1 MPPPPPDQ
9 DGYPRKWWILVAIG
23 LTLFMGTIDGT
34 IVNVALPTL
43 TRELRTDFPT
53 VQWVVLSFLL
63 GITIFMLSMGRLGD
77 LIGKKRV
84 FSAGLILFVIGSIL
98 CGLAASIYWLIA
110 FRFVQAIGA
119 AMTLALGVAIVVET
133 WPARERGKAIGLS
146 GGIISLGIV
155 AGPALGG
162 LILQSL
168 SWRWI
173 FFVNLPIGLVAWLLV
188 LLFVPPLEPE
198 GKRGRFDFPG
208 ALLIGL
214 SLLAFSLALT
224 AGQRIGFT
232 AGPILALFA
241 LFALGLAGFVWVER
255 RSDHPMIDL
264 RLLQNPGFSLNLFTG
279 FLSFVAIAGITLLLP
294 FYLELVL
301 KLAQRDVGL
310 LMAVAP
316 LVLGV
321 LGPLSGSLSDRVGSR
336 PVSVTGLLLLL
347 AGYLALTRLSVQS
360 RPLDFVLLLLPVAM
374 GMGTFQSPNN
384 TAIMNAAPRQR
395 LGVASGMLS
404 MTRTLG
410 QISGV
415 AVLGAF
421 FAARLHV
428 HSGAAVDVTAAAP
441 AHLVAAMTDQF
452 LLAAALIGVALAIA
466 LWRWRSE
473 RRPLPPTASSSSAP
487 TA

>member
-1 MPPPPPDQ
+1 MTPQPHGQ
-9 DGYPRKWWILVAIG
+9 DGYPRKWWILIAVG

-43 TRELRTDFPT
+43 TRELGADFPT

-63 GITIFMLSMGRLGD
+63 GLTIFMLSMGRLGD
-77 LIGKKRV
+77 LIGKKQV
-84 FSAGLILFVIGSIL
+84 FSAGLILFVIGSVL
-98 CGLAASIYWLIA
+98 CGLAPGVYWLIA

-133 WPARERGKAIGLS
+133 WPARERGKAIGIS
-146 GGIISLGIV
+146 GGIISLGIA

-162 LILQSL
+162 LILHSW

-173 FFVNLPIGLVAWLLV
+173 FFVNLPVGLAAWLLV
-188 LLFVPPLEPE
+188 LAFVPPLEPE

-208 ALLIGL
+208 AILIGL

-224 AGQRIGFT
+224 AGQRLGFT
-232 AGPILALFA
+232 AWPILALFA

-255 RSDHPMIDL
+255 RSDQPMIDL

-279 FLSFVAIAGITLLLP
+279 FLSFVAIAGVVLLLP

-301 KLAQRDVGL
+301 GLAQRQVGL

-316 LVLGV
+316 LVLGI
-321 LGPLSGSLSDRVGSR
+321 LGPLSGSLSDRIGSR
-336 PVSVTGLLLLL
+336 PVSVAGLILLF
-347 AGYLALTRLSVQS
+347 AAYIGLTRLGAES
-360 RPLDFVLLLLPVAM
+360 RPLDFVLFLLPVGM
-374 GMGTFQSPNN
+374 GMGIFQSPNN

-421 FAARLHV
+421 FAARLQV
-428 HSGAAVDVTAAAP
+428 YSGGAADVAAAAP

-452 LLAAALIGVALAIA
+452 LLAAALIGLGLVVA
-466 LWRWRSE
+466 LWRWRVE
-473 RRPLPPTASSSSAP
+473 RAAPPA
-487 TA
+487 